1 MGVVSYRRGWLDDA
15 RQNFMTACNMD
26 PGNIEYRQAM
36 NNMGMQMNRGAYAGN
51 DMATLD

>member
-1 MGVVSYRRGWLDDA
+1 
-15 RQNFMTACNMD
+15 MD

-51 DMATLD
+51 DMATLCTTMCCLNCLCNSCTN